1 MKKAINV
8 GVFDLL
14 HLGHLRML
22 EKSKSL
28 CDFLT
33 VAVHD
38 DKLNIKGIEFIYSLE
53 ERKEMVN
60 ALCCVDK
67 VISYERVDL
76 LLPSLDFDIF
86 LYGPDQDHQ
95 YFQNALQ
102 WCKENNKEI
111 YCIERTK
118 DISSTKIRKILNISE
133 YHSNIKGK

>member
-1 MKKAINV
+1 MKKAITV

-38 DKLNIKGIEFIYSLE
+38 DKLNIKDIEFVYSLE

-60 ALCCVDK
+60 ALCCVDS

-76 LLPSLDFDIF
+76 LLPTLDFDIF
-86 LYGPDQDHQ
+86 LYGPDQNHQ
-95 YFQNALQ
+95 YFQKALQ
-102 WCKENNKEI
+102 WCKKNNKEI
-111 YCIERTK
+111 YSIKRTQ
-118 DISSTKIRKILNISE
+118 DISSTKIRNILNISN
-133 YHSNIKGK
+133 YYS